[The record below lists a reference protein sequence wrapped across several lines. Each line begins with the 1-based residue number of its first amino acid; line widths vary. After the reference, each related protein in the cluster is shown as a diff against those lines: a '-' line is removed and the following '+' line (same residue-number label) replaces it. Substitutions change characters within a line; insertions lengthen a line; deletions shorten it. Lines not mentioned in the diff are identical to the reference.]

1 MKECFYEK
9 PREYRIRLS
18 ILRLL
23 NQSVNV
29 VNGDLTFSGPV
40 CSVTVNHN
48 QGLSDM
54 NRNVLKRSLNITALC
69 TLLTTDT

>member
-1 MKECFYEK
+1 MKECLCEK

-18 ILRLL
+18 IVRLL

-29 VNGDLTFSGPV
+29 VDSGLTFSGPV

-48 QGLSDM
+48 QGLSDI
-54 NRNVLKRSLNITALC
+54 NANVRKRSLNITALC
-69 TLLTTDT
+69 TPVTTGI